1 MGSKSNTNTTTNNI
15 TNTTTQIG
23 AVGLTGADAVNY
35 AATVGNTLLS
45 VEQGSQQQAAAQSAA
60 FTTLES
66 QLLQQ
71 QSSAEAS
78 LQQQQAA
85 LLAEKSA
92 LTPQATG
99 TVSTPVP
106 AVVTA
111 EGASSGNIISTVA
124 AAAGKQVAT
133 GQANAAAATAS
144 TSGSNYTIYIIAG
157 VAILAIL
164 AGGYFMM
171 KGKKS

>member
-1 MGSKSNTNTTTNNI
+1 M
-15 TNTTTQIG
+15 
-23 AVGLTGADAVNY
+23 
-35 AATVGNTLLS
+35 
-45 VEQGSQQQAAAQSAA
+45 
-60 FTTLES
+60 
-66 QLLQQ
+66 
-71 QSSAEAS
+71 
-78 LQQQQAA
+78 
-85 LLAEKSA
+85 
-92 LTPQATG
+92 TPQATG

-144 TSGSNYTIYIIAG
+144 TRGSNYTIYIIAG